1 MGSLTHCACVVGAL
15 GLTLSGLVVTGGEA
29 AGADRTPSAVR
40 SAALAASADDVLS
53 DRIVIDQGHVDA
65 VAPRMADGEFRTLFR
80 DSRTSD
86 VVWRE
91 PGSVIM
97 HLTDKSK
104 QVVPDPA
111 GGSAFIG
118 EAGQVYYS
126 IPQTQDPAILWAGW
140 STEAFSTSSVQGQLS
155 FSLDKVEGPGGLL
168 IFNWSPFGEPLMRFD
183 SRDGLPDTYA
193 VSAVTHEHAN
203 WVFTE
208 QGVYRLTFTVSATLA
223 SGEEVSDSQ
232 TYTMA
237 VGDIDPDD
245 VSLPGDSGGD
255 TGGGDSGGDSGGGSG
270 GDASGGSD
278 GGSGGGTGGDQ
289 GGNTGGDSGGG
300 SGGGQGGDGGD
311 ASGGGSGSGSG
322 GGTGGDQG
330 GNTGGDSGGDSGG
343 GQGGDGGEESGVGGS
358 EGSAGGGSGGGLGA
372 DAGTGN
378 GTAGIGDSELA
389 RTGAD
394 MTVPLGAG
402 GAALLAGAGALYLSR
417 RRPRGAERR

>member
-1 MGSLTHCACVVGAL
+1 M
-15 GLTLSGLVVTGGEA
+15 
-29 AGADRTPSAVR
+29 
-40 SAALAASADDVLS
+40 LS

-208 QGVYRLTFTVSATLA
+208 QGVYRLTFTVSATLT

-270 GDASGGSD
+270 GDASGGSG
-278 GGSGGGTGGDQ
+278 GGSGGGTGG
-289 GGNTGGDSGGG
+289 G
-300 SGGGQGGDGGD
+300 
-311 ASGGGSGSGSG
+311 
-322 GGTGGDQG
+322 QG
-330 GNTGGDSGGDSGG
+330 GNTGGDSGGDSDG

-358 EGSAGGGSGGGLGA
+358 EGSSGGGSGGGLGA
-372 DAGTGN
+372 DAGTGS

>member
-208 QGVYRLTFTVSATLA
+208 QGVYRLTFTVSATLT

-270 GDASGGSD
+270 GDASGGSG
-278 GGSGGGTGGDQ
+278 GGSGGGTGG
-289 GGNTGGDSGGG
+289 G
-300 SGGGQGGDGGD
+300 
-311 ASGGGSGSGSG
+311 
-322 GGTGGDQG
+322 QG
-330 GNTGGDSGGDSGG
+330 GNTGGDSGGDSDG

-358 EGSAGGGSGGGLGA
+358 EGSSGGGSGGGLGA
-372 DAGTGN
+372 DAGTGS